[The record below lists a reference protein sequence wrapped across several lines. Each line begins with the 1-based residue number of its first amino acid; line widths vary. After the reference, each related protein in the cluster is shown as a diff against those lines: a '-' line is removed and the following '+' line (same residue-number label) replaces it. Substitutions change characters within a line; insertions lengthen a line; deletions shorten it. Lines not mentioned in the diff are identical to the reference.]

1 MVRNVRGNCCRI
13 LGSTMNQSMNEYER
27 RAIMYWNA
35 FIRTG
40 NNEHLFN
47 YLFWRTANEFGKEYA
62 QKEMLYIDKS

>member
-1 MVRNVRGNCCRI
+1 
-13 LGSTMNQSMNEYER
+13 MNQSMNEYER